1 MARLAKWPSAD
12 PKKQNK
18 HPLAVAHA
26 SNQRKWRMM
35 QKLSRTSFKHNPI
48 LHQLPHTFGQPPAT
62 TMHNKP
68 SCLPWRDQQA
78 QKGSPNKQI

>member
-1 MARLAKWPSAD
+1 MTKRR

-18 HPLAVAHA
+18 HPLAITVHQTKEMADDAKVITH
-26 SNQRKWRMM
+26 
-35 QKLSRTSFKHNPI
+35 KLKHNPI

-78 QKGSPNKQI
+78 QKSSPNKQI